1 MKKIMIIC
9 QCATNK
15 GDRAIAEYL
24 IERLRGKDIQLTLSA
39 TEPELWANLKDV
51 EVIPMGYRR
60 VFPQFRNSFLDKVS
74 RELNGKYYDLVLFP
88 DLIDEK
94 SMHKKCLRTSRDFIE
109 RVKAADLVI
118 VTGGH
123 HITSIRNR
131 NALFAITYDIGLAAL
146 YAKRLVLWSQTIG
159 PLEFTNS
166 DAEAFFAR
174 VLGSAQRIYIRD
186 ANSSRCLE
194 RFPELPKERILKSYD
209 SVFGFGD
216 GKVPEL
222 AARQKKVGISIFNG
236 LKKSVAVY
244 PEIAKLL
251 DHFVNRGYALEFFRM
266 ESNDKELED
275 IQRLVS
281 LMKTQPDIQVFPFQS
296 STREHLKEM
305 STCQFYVGHKTHS
318 VIMALTT
325 ATPLLG
331 LCYHEKTLD
340 FMKDYGLEDFAVDDE
355 NLDPQQVIPIIDRL
369 ISEADTVH
377 KTMIERSTQIARQVA
392 KDLRSILD
400 EN

>member
-24 IERLRGKDIQLTLSA
+24 IERLRGEDVQLTLSA
-39 TEPELWANLKDV
+39 TEPSLWSHLKDV

-60 VFPQFRNSFLDKVS
+60 VFPQFKNRLLEKVS
-74 RELNGKYYDLVLFP
+74 RELNGKYSDLFVFP
-88 DLIDEK
+88 ALIDK
-94 SMHKKCLRTSRDFIE
+94 NSKHKKCRRISCDFIRKIQE
-109 RVKAADLVI
+109 SDLVI

-123 HITSIRNR
+123 HITSIRNK

-166 DAEAFFAR
+166 DAEDFFAR

-194 RFPELPKERILKSYD
+194 RFPALPKERILKSYD

-216 GKVPEL
+216 RNVPEL

-275 IQRLVS
+275 IHRLVA
-281 LMKTQPDIQVFPFQS
+281 LMKAQPDIQVFPFQS

-331 LCYHEKTLD
+331 LCYHEKTRD
-340 FMKDYGLEDFAVDDE
+340 FMKDYGLEHYAVDDE
-355 NLDPQQVIPIIDRL
+355 ALDHRQVIPLIDEL
-369 ISEADTVH
+369 IAEADTVH
-377 KTMIERSTQIARQVA
+377 KIMLERSERIALQVSD
-392 KDLRSILD
+392 DLRSILD